1 MAKIQNYTMNFGP
14 QHPAAHGVLRL
25 VLEMDGE
32 IIQRAD
38 PHIGLLHRATEKL
51 AESKPYNQSIGYM
64 DRLDYVSMM
73 CNEHGYVLAIE
84 KLLNVTVPIRAQYIR
99 VMFDEITRLLNH
111 LLWLGSHGLDIGAM
125 TVFLYCFREREH
137 LLDCYEAVSGA
148 RLHATYYRPGGVY
161 RDLPASMPKYKPSRW
176 HSEKEVAKMNENRQ
190 GSLLD
195 FIWDFTERFPK
206 SIDEY
211 ETLLT
216 DNRIWKQR
224 TIGIGAVSKERA
236 LQLGFSGPMLR
247 ASGVEWD
254 LRKKQPY
261 AVYDKLQFDIPVGKT
276 GTGDC
281 YDRYLVRMEEMRQS
295 NHIIRQCVEWLRK
308 NPGPVISTDHKITPP
323 NRADMKGNM
332 ESLIHHF
339 KLFSEGY
346 YIPPGE
352 AYAAIEHPKGEFGVY
367 LISDGA
373 NKPYRIKIRAAGFA
387 HLAAFEGMAQGHML
401 ADAVAIIG
409 TQDIVFGEIDR

>member
-1 MAKIQNYTMNFGP
+1 MPEFRNLTLNFGP

-25 VLEMDGE
+25 VLEMNGE
-32 IIQRAD
+32 VIERAD

-84 KLLNVTVPIRAQYIR
+84 KLLGIEVPERAQYIR
-99 VMFDEITRLLNH
+99 VMFDEITRILNH
-111 LLWLGSHGLDIGAM
+111 LLWLGAHALDVGAM
-125 TVFLYCFREREH
+125 TVFLYAFRERED
-137 LLDCYEAVSGA
+137 LMDAYEAVSGA
-148 RLHATYYRPGGVY
+148 RLHATYYRPGGVS
-161 RDLPASMPKYKPSRW
+161 RDLPDRMPQYQPSRFR
-176 HSEKEVAKMNENRQ
+176 SKKDIERLNANRQ

-195 FIWDFTERFPK
+195 FLEDFTERFPRYV
-206 SIDEY
+206 DEY

-224 TIGIGAVSKERA
+224 TVGIGVVSPERA

-247 ASGVEWD
+247 GSGIEWD

-261 AVYDKLQFDIPVGKT
+261 EVYDRLDFDIPVGT
-276 GTGDC
+276 NGDC
-281 YDRYLVRMEEMRQS
+281 YDRYLCRVEEMRQS
-295 NHIIRQCVEWLRK
+295 NRIIKQCIEWLRA
-308 NPGPVISTDHKITPP
+308 NSGPVLLEDHKITPP
-323 NRADMKGNM
+323 RRADMKGDM

-339 KLFSEGY
+339 KLFTEGFTL
-346 YIPPGE
+346 PEGE
-352 AYAAIEHPKGEFGVY
+352 AYAAVEHPKGEFGIY

-373 NKPYRIKIRAAGFA
+373 NKPYRIKIRAPGFA
-387 HLAAFEGMAQGHML
+387 HLQAMDEMARGHML
-401 ADAVAIIG
+401 ADVVAIIG

>member
-1 MAKIQNYTMNFGP
+1 MSELKNYTLNFGP

-25 VLEMDGE
+25 LLEMDGE
-32 IIQRAD
+32 VIQRAD

-84 KLLNVTVPIRAQYIR
+84 KLLGIQAPLRAQYIR

-111 LLWLGSHGLDIGAM
+111 LLWLGAHALDIGAM

-148 RLHATYYRPGGVY
+148 RMHATYYRPGGVY
-161 RDLPASMPKYKPSRW
+161 RDLPERMPQYPTSKWTSP
-176 HSEKEVAKMNENRQ
+176 KEAARKNANRQ

-195 FIWDFTERFPK
+195 FIEDFIHHFPK
-206 SIDEY
+206 AIDEY

-224 TIGIGAVSKERA
+224 TVGIGVLSPERA
-236 LQLGFSGPMLR
+236 LALGCTGPILRGSGI
-247 ASGVEWD
+247 AWD

-261 AVYDKLQFDIPVGKT
+261 EVYDQLDFDIPIGLN
-276 GTGDC
+276 GDC
-281 YDRYLVRMEEMRQS
+281 YDRYLVRIEEMRQS
-295 NHIIRQCVEWLRK
+295 TRLIQQCITWLRHH
-308 NPGPVISTDHKITPP
+308 PGPVMIEDHKITPP
-323 NRADMKGNM
+323 RRINMKGDM

-339 KLFSEGY
+339 KLFTEGY
-346 YIPPGE
+346 TLPPGE
-352 AYAAIEHPKGEFGVY
+352 VYTAIEHPKGEFGIY

-373 NKPYRIKIRAAGFA
+373 NKPYRLKIRAAGFA
-387 HLAAFEGMAQGHML
+387 HLAALNELVQGHLL
-401 ADAVAIIG
+401 ADLVAILSSL
-409 TQDIVFGEIDR
+409 DIVFGEIDR